1 MVSEARA
8 NIGAVLID
16 GRALLIGGPSGSGK
30 SILALELI
38 DRGATLIGDDGVTL
52 EALGK
57 TLRASP
63 PPRTAGLLEIRN
75 VGLIEMHATSGP
87 VALLVELTPEAPRY
101 VERADTWSALGTEI
115 PLIRLDPAIG
125 ANAIRVEGALKRHGL
140 PHRSDTPTG

>member
-52 EALGK
+52 EARGTALW
-57 TLRASP
+57 ASP
-63 PPRTAGLLEIRN
+63 PPRTAGLLEVRN
-75 VGLIEMHATSGP
+75 VGLIEMRATSGP

-101 VERADTWSALGTEI
+101 VERTETWSALGVDI

-125 ANAIRVEGALKRHGL
+125 ANAIRVEAALERHGL
-140 PHRSDTPTG
+140 PHRSDTPAG